1 MKSKSRIAILL
12 ALALALL
19 VAAPAPSSLAMAESG
34 GALRLDGAGQKN
46 KDKGSEP
53 APGPDEAKK
62 QLTKLMREIQS
73 DLEGGSS
80 RSFLQRINQSKFDD
94 YPHFEDTVERLMR
107 EDSIRLNLRV
117 AFTAPPTPEGLAQVA
132 ADADMELAKKSSMA
146 APQRRKQQLTF
157 DFEWTNRG
165 WQINNISPRAFF
177 NP

>member
-1 MKSKSRIAILL
+1 MKSRIAILL
-12 ALALALL
+12 SLALALL
-19 VAAPAPSSLAMAESG
+19 VAAPTPRSLARESG
-34 GALRLDGAGQKN
+34 GALRLDGAGGQK

-53 APGPDEAKK
+53 APSPDEAKK
-62 QLTKLMREIQS
+62 QLTKLMREIGF

-94 YPHFEDTVERLMR
+94 YPHFEDNVERLMR
-107 EDSIRLNLRV
+107 EDSIRINLRV
-117 AFTAPPTPEGLAQVA
+117 AFTAPPTADGLAQVA
-132 ADADMELAKKSSMA
+132 ADADMELAKKDSNA

-165 WQINNISPRAFF
+165 WQIDNISPRSFF

>member
-62 QLTKLMREIQS
+62 QLTKLMRDIQF

-94 YPHFEDTVERLMR
+94 YPHFEDSVERLMR
-107 EDSIRLNLRV
+107 EDRIRLNFRV

-132 ADADMELAKKSSMA
+132 VDADMELDKKDSNA

-157 DFEWTNRG
+157 DFEWTSRG
-165 WQINNISPRAFF
+165 WQIDNVSPRSFF